1 MPALMP
7 VYARAEVYFERGEGC
22 HLFDETGRRYLD
34 FVSGAAVTAFGHA
47 HPAINRALSDQAQR
61 LWIASNLYK
70 SRSLERL
77 AQRLVDASFAYTVFL
92 QNSGAEAWELGVKVI
107 RKCFSTVGRPQCYRI
122 ISFEGCFHGRML
134 AGISAAKTDRM
145 AKGFGPM
152 TPGFD
157 QVGWN
162 DLEQVRAAIGPETA
176 AIMIEPVQG
185 EGGMRVA
192 SPEFLR
198 GLREICDESGLL
210 LYFDEIQCGLGR
222 TGRLFACDWA
232 GVTPDLMCIGK
243 ALGNGFPIGACLA
256 TAEAALGMTPGC
268 HGSTFGGNPLA
279 TAVANAVLDL
289 LLAQGFLTEVDKTGR
304 YLEAR
309 LADLMDSH
317 PGVFTERRG
326 RGLMGA
332 LRCVQPNSAVV
343 DALRA
348 KGLLAI
354 AGSENVV
361 RLLPPLIVTEH
372 QIDEAVAII
381 DSVAEKLSWGESSNS
396 GGCREAFAKCP

>member
-7 VYARAEVYFERGEGC
+7 VYARADVYFERGEGC
-22 HLFDETGRRYLD
+22 HLFDEHGRRYLD

-47 HPAINRALSDQAQR
+47 HPAITRALSDQAQR

-107 RKCFSTVGRPQCYRI
+107 RKYFSAVGRPQRYRI
-122 ISFEGCFHGRML
+122 ICFEGCFHGRML
-134 AGISAAKTDRM
+134 AGISAAKTERM
-145 AKGFGPM
+145 AKGFGPPS
-152 TPGFD
+152 PGFD

-162 DLEQVRAAIGPETA
+162 DLGQVRAAIGPETA
-176 AIMIEPVQG
+176 AILVEPVQG
-185 EGGMRVA
+185 EGGMRAA

-198 GLREICDESGLL
+198 GLRGICDESGLL

-222 TGRLFACDWA
+222 TGRLFACEWA
-232 GVTPDLMCIGK
+232 GVSPDLMCIGK

-256 TAEAALGMTPGC
+256 TAEAALGMTPGS

-289 LLAQGFLTEVDKTGR
+289 LLAPGFLAEVEKTGR
-304 YLEAR
+304 YLQAR
-309 LADLMDSH
+309 LASLAESH

-326 RGLMGA
+326 MGLMGA
-332 LRCVQPNSAVV
+332 LRCAPPNSAVV
-343 DALRA
+343 DSLRA
-348 KGLLAI
+348 EGLLAI
-354 AGSENVV
+354 AGGENVV
-361 RLLPPLIVTEH
+361 RFLPPLIVTER

-381 DSVAEKLSWGESSNS
+381 DSVAERLSRGASGE
-396 GGCREAFAKCP
+396 CRQALANRS